1 MKTLKDAEFQGKVV
15 LIRVDYNVPL
25 DEEKNVTDNLR
36 IVSTIPTID
45 YILEN
50 GAKVVLCSHLGR
62 PDGQP
67 KAEYSMAP
75 VAAEAER
82 VFEEKVVFSDDDEVV
97 GNKTKSLLEEF
108 KNSDARI
115 MLLQNTRF
123 RAEEEANDAAFAK
136 ELASLADIFVMD
148 AFGAAHRAHAS
159 TVGVA
164 DYLPTYAGLLMADE
178 VKYLGELLE
187 EPHRPFTVVMG
198 GSKVSDKI
206 QVFRNLLKKADS
218 IIVGGAMA
226 YTFLKAQGYNV
237 GISKVEAD
245 KLDLANEILDLAKE
259 KGVNFYLPVDCCGS
273 TEFSNDTPKVC
284 YDFDKMPDD
293 FMGLDIGPQTQEKYK
308 EVLSQSRT
316 IVLNGPMGVFEM
328 ENYTQGTIAVLEGMA
343 MAKDAVKIVGGGDS
357 AAAVAQFGYTDAMT
371 HISTGGGASLKLM
384 EGKLLPGVKVC
395 L

>member
-25 DEEKNVTDNLR
+25 DEEKNVADNLR

-45 YILEN
+45 YILEC
-50 GAKVVLCSHLGR
+50 GAKVILCSHLGR
-62 PDGQP
+62 PEGQP
-67 KAEYSMAP
+67 NPEFSMAP
-75 VAAEAER
+75 VAEEAER
-82 VFEEKVVFSDDDEVV
+82 VFEEKVVFSDDDEVC
-97 GNKTKSLLEEF
+97 GEKTKALLEEF
-108 KNSDARI
+108 VSSDARI

-123 RAEEEANDAAFAK
+123 RAEEEENDAQFAK
-136 ELASLADIFVMD
+136 QLASLADIFVMD

-164 DYLPTYAGLLMADE
+164 EYLPTYAGLLMADE

-226 YTFLKAQGYNV
+226 FTFLRAQGYNV
-237 GISKVEAD
+237 GISKVESD
-245 KLDLANEILDLAKE
+245 KLDLANEILELAKE
-259 KGVNFYLPVDCCGS
+259 KNVNFYLPVDCCGS

-284 YDFDKMPDD
+284 CNYDEMPDD
-293 FMGLDIGPQTQEKYK
+293 FMGLDIGPKTQQLYK
-308 EVLSQSRT
+308 EVLADSRT

-328 ENYTQGTIAVLEGMA
+328 DKYTEGTIAVLEGMS

>member
-97 GNKTKSLLEEF
+97 GKKTKSLLEEF

>member
-1 MKTLKDAEFQGKVV
+1 MKTLKDAEFQGKTV

-36 IVSTIPTID
+36 IVSTIPTVD
-45 YILEN
+45 YILEC

-67 KAEYSMAP
+67 KPEFSLRP
-75 VAAEAER
+75 VAEEAAR
-82 VFEEKVVFSDDDEVV
+82 VFEEEVVFADDDEVV
-97 GNKTKSLLEEF
+97 GEKTLAMLEQF
-108 KNSDARI
+108 KKSDARI
-115 MLLQNTRF
+115 MLLQNTRY
-123 RAEEEANDAAFAK
+123 RAEEEANDPEFSK
-136 ELASLADIFVMD
+136 QLASLADVFVMD

-245 KLDLANEILDLAKE
+245 KLDLANEILELAKE
-259 KGVNFYLPVDCCGS
+259 KGVEFYLPTDCSGS
-273 TEFSNDTPKVC
+273 TEFSNDTPKVS
-284 YDFDKMPDD
+284 YAYNEMPDD
-293 FMGLDIGPQTQEKYK
+293 FMGLDIGPETQAKYK
-308 EVLSQSRT
+308 EVLKNSKT

-328 ENYTQGTIAVLEGMA
+328 ENYTDGTIAVLEGMA
-343 MAKDAVKIVGGGDS
+343 LAKDAVKIVGGGDS
-357 AAAVAQFGYTDAMT
+357 AAAVSQFGYTDDMT

>member
-1 MKTLKDAEFQGKVV
+1 MKTLKDAEFQGKIV
-15 LIRVDYNVPL
+15 LVRVDYNVPL
-25 DEEKNVTDNLR
+25 DEERNVTDNLR

-45 YILEN
+45 YILEC

-67 KAEYSMAP
+67 NPKYSLAP
-75 VAAEAER
+75 VAEEAR
-82 VFEEKVVFSDDDEVV
+82 KVFEEDVIFADDDEVV
-97 GNKTKSLLEEF
+97 GEKTIKMLEEF
-108 KNSDARI
+108 RASDARI

-123 RAEEEANDAAFAK
+123 RSEEEANDPEFSK
-136 ELASLADIFVMD
+136 KLASLADIFVMD
-148 AFGAAHRAHAS
+148 AFGASHRAHAS

-259 KGVNFYLPVDCCGS
+259 KGVNFYLPTDCTGS

-284 YDFDKMPDD
+284 YKADEMPDD
-293 FMGLDIGPQTQEKYK
+293 FMGLDIGPETQAKYK

-328 ENYTQGTIAVLEGMA
+328 ENYTEGTVAVLEGMS

>member
-273 TEFSNDTPKVC
+273 TEFLNDTPKVC